1 MVIDSYTDQ
10 SIEGEGTPDRS
21 RESEEQQTSKELGSG
36 AAPTSL
42 GGSLDNPQGDSIS
55 SAASSSEN
63 SNNSGEGA
71 DRSGV
76 EAIASN
82 QMFIGLIIGILG
94 VTVVLLMATILV
106 MYRYDHLKTHFS
118 TFYFF
123 SHLKARAESD
133 ESFHIVRKII
143 GKYTGLADKLSK
155 KDHFRR
161 KLVSF
166 IYWF

>member
-1 MVIDSYTDQ
+1 MIDSYTDQ
-10 SIEGEGTPDRS
+10 SMEGEGTPDSS
-21 RESEEQQTSKELGSG
+21 RESKEQQTSRELGSG

-106 MYRYDHLKTHFS
+106 MYRYDPLKTHFS
-118 TFYFF
+118 TF
-123 SHLKARAESD
+123 SHILKPLVFEA
-133 ESFHIVRKII
+133 
-143 GKYTGLADKLSK
+143 LSLENL
-155 KDHFRR
+155 F
-161 KLVSF
+161 V
-166 IYWF
+166 